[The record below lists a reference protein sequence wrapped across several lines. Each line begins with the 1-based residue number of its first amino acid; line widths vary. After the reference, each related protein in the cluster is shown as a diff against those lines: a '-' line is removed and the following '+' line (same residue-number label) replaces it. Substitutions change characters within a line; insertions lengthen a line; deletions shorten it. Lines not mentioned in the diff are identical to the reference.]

1 MKRLKNIVVCFGLL
15 AFGLLNSAFHPF
27 HLSVTDLKYNS
38 SERTLE
44 ISTKLFINDLEEAI
58 KRKFGKKLDLFLHAD
73 DAESKNLLNQYI
85 QQNLQISL
93 DNKNISFT
101 LLGSEREDN
110 ALWVYLE
117 TPVVA
122 APSKVSLSNN
132 LLFDLFEDQTN
143 IIHFDLNGQRK
154 SKKLNA
160 PNGKCDFT
168 F

>member
-1 MKRLKNIVVCFGLL
+1 MKRFNFIVFCFGLL
-15 AFGLLNSAFHPF
+15 AFCLLNSAFHPF
-27 HLSVTDLKYNS
+27 HLSVTDMKYNAT
-38 SERTLE
+38 ERTLE

-58 KRKFGKKLDLFLHAD
+58 KRKFGKKPDLFRHAD
-73 DAESKNLLNQYI
+73 DTESKNFLNQYI

-110 ALWVYLE
+110 ALWIFLE

-122 APSKVSLSNN
+122 APRNVSLNNN

>member
-1 MKRLKNIVVCFGLL
+1 MKRLKFIVFCFALL
-15 AFGLLNSAFHPF
+15 AFSLLNFAFHPF
-27 HLSVTDLKYNS
+27 HLSVTDIKYNAT
-38 SERTLE
+38 ERNVE
-44 ISTKLFINDLEEAI
+44 ISTKLFINDFEDAL
-58 KRKFGKKLDLFLHAD
+58 KKKYGKKLDLFLHAD
-73 DAESKNLLNQYI
+73 DMESKNLLQQYI
-85 QQNLQISL
+85 QQNLYISI

-117 TPVVA
+117 TSAVA
-122 APSKVSLSNN
+122 VPKHITIQNT

-143 IIHFDLNGQRK
+143 IVHFDLNGQRK

-160 PNGKCDFT
+160 PEGKCDFT